1 MVENLDKLLQR
12 DGKIEIIASK
22 AEQLSTSSSTY
33 RKNAR
38 KAKLKMRNRRIFL
51 GLMGFIIIA
60 VRAVLMIICSVGGRL
75 LVGGHYMR
83 RIYVQRLQSMK
94 EF

>member
-1 MVENLDKLLQR
+1 MQSDKTDELLKDLNGLKDVMVENLDKLLQR

-38 KAKLKMRNRRIFL
+38 KAKLKMRNRRIFMA
-51 GLMGFIIIA
+51 LMGLLILG
-60 VRAVLMIICSVGGRL
+60 VRL
-75 LVGGHYMR
+75 
-83 RIYVQRLQSMK
+83 
-94 EF
+94 

>member
-22 AEQLSTSSSTY
+22 AEQLSTSSMTY

-38 KAKLKMRNRRIFL
+38 RVKNQMRNRRIYLTIGIIVALLLL
-51 GLMGFIIIA
+51 GYFIAAMICGFSFSK
-60 VRAVLMIICSVGGRL
+60 C
-75 LVGGHYMR
+75 
-83 RIYVQRLQSMK
+83 
-94 EF
+94 